1 MGAHGGR
8 LGHVPCF
15 VRSGA
20 FSTDLEYRGAGNTQK
35 SGKSVSHTEKY
46 AGHAEAHH
54 CGAVFLSGVPV
65 SLWRKSATTVFAVVP
80 AGNLR
85 VIGVFPGAAYTF
97 EIKKEK
103 VEKKGFL
110 EAIRILLSEKNM
122 LFKSLREKLE
132 SYPELNSMLYSILFT
147 GKAIV

>member
-1 MGAHGGR
+1 MGAHGGG

-20 FSTDLEYRGAGNTQK
+20 FSADLEYRGAGNTQK

-54 CGAVFLSGVPV
+54 CGAVFLSGVSV

-97 EIKKEK
+97 EIKKKSRKFPVWEFSA
-103 VEKKGFL
+103 FL
-110 EAIRILLSEKNM
+110 YRGYCIYMIENFSICWLMIL
-122 LFKSLREKLE
+122 
-132 SYPELNSMLYSILFT
+132 IL
-147 GKAIV
+147 

>member
-103 VEKKGFL
+103 QK
-110 EAIRILLSEKNM
+110 IS
-122 LFKSLREKLE
+122 
-132 SYPELNSMLYSILFT
+132 SMGIFCFFC
-147 GKAIV
+147 A